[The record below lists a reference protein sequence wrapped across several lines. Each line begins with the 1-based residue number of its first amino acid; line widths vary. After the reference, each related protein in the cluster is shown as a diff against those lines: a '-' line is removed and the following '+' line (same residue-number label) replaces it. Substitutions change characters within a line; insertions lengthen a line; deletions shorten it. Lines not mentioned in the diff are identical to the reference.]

1 MGKKYIEMANGNGI
15 CMWNSNMP
23 EIEQNHELFYTTLS
37 KPLGNMTADNLQRTL
52 KPTSRRCTLYQ
63 KILRVLVGYFEKGN
77 SIKRLFVKVEDKIVL
92 EGNLKEESEEDAVLG
107 IQG

>member
-1 MGKKYIEMANGNGI
+1 M
-15 CMWNSNMP
+15 
-23 EIEQNHELFYTTLS
+23 
-37 KPLGNMTADNLQRTL
+37 
-52 KPTSRRCTLYQ
+52 YQ